1 MAHQTP
7 SFSHSRAKPPA
18 SILPIHDNWQVA
30 AQENGFEIIR
40 RCADPAYVELTCQTC
55 GRTHEKRHSVILG
68 STPICPHCVEH
79 RWREDAT
86 SAGVE
91 WLGRDPQH
99 RKRGLYRARC
109 GHVVAR
115 QFELIKRI
123 VAGNCALRCETCQ
136 RLTEEA
142 EARTAG
148 WELVGPSPD
157 RGSSYRR
164 YRHRCGH
171 QQDVARANMQTERVC
186 CGRCGVGWATAPS
199 FIYCMRFGLPN
210 AQQMVKLGYSNN
222 PRSRLHHQ
230 LMCSPEIGGAILR
243 TVAVSTGRKAQ
254 SLEKRM
260 HGALKR
266 AHPNAIIPPARYREH
281 LRVKS
286 EIYDARLEPTILAML
301 SQLGTGADLSV

>member
-1 MAHQTP
+1 MPHQTP
-7 SFSHSRAKPPA
+7 SFPHSWAKPPV
-18 SILPIHDNWQVA
+18 SVLPIHDNWQVA
-30 AQENGFEIIR
+30 AHANGFEIMQ
-40 RCADPAYVELTCQTC
+40 RCADPAYVELKCQTC
-55 GRTHEKRHSVILG
+55 ERTHEKRHSVILG

-86 SAGVE
+86 AAGVK

-136 RLTEEA
+136 RFTEEA

-186 CGRCGVGWATAPS
+186 CGGCGVSWATAPS
-199 FIYCMRFGLPN
+199 FIYCMRFILPCGTQ
-210 AQQMVKLGYSNN
+210 AVKLGFSRN
-222 PRSRLHHQ
+222 PRSRLFHQ
-230 LMCSPEIGGAILR
+230 LMCGPDIHGTLLDQVAIP
-243 TVAVSTGRKAQ
+243 TGRKAQ
-254 SLEKRM
+254 RIEKRL
-260 HGALKR
+260 HRCLEEQ
-266 AHPNAIIPPARYREH
+266 HPHAILPYSIYQDH
-281 LRVKS
+281 LRVRS
-286 EIYDARLEPTILAML
+286 EIYHARLEPKILLLLDDLAL
-301 SQLGTGADLSV
+301 SSRAT